1 MNKHEFLD
9 HLERLLKSLPRQER
23 QKMLAYYAEMI
34 DDRMEEGMREQEA
47 VQDLGDA
54 GMLAKQIVSAQP
66 SKEKKLSNPMK
77 VLIIVLI
84 VLGSP
89 LWACLLLALFALICT
104 GILLIL
110 TGYIMIWLI
119 PVLSAAIMVAS
130 LILCIISLI
139 GSPFL
144 MVSSFMTGLL
154 QLGVGLIAAGLSTLL
169 GLFTIYASCYFIKAT
184 MSFSHWLKEHLF
196 YRLKEV
202 HVWQS

>member
-1 MNKHEFLD
+1 
-9 HLERLLKSLPRQER
+9 
-23 QKMLAYYAEMI
+23 MLAYYAEMI
-34 DDRMEEGMREQEA
+34 DDRMEEGMSEQEA

-54 GMLAKQIVSAQP
+54 GMLAKQILSAQP

-154 QLGVGLIAAGLSTLL
+154 QLGVGLIAAGLSILL
-169 GLFTIYASCYFIKAT
+169 GLFTIYASRYFIKVT

>member
-1 MNKHEFLD
+1 
-9 HLERLLKSLPRQER
+9 
-23 QKMLAYYAEMI
+23 MI
-34 DDRMEEGMREQEA
+34 DDRIEEGMSEQEA

-54 GMLAKQIVSAQP
+54 GMLAEQIVSAQP
-66 SKEKKLSNPMK
+66 LKEKKLSNPMK

-89 LWACLLLALFALICT
+89 LWACLLLALLALICT

-139 GSPFL
+139 
-144 MVSSFMTGLL
+144 
-154 QLGVGLIAAGLSTLL
+154 
-169 GLFTIYASCYFIKAT
+169 
-184 MSFSHWLKEHLF
+184 
-196 YRLKEV
+196 
-202 HVWQS
+202 